1 MLRGRPLDED
11 DDVETAQLPSKRT
24 TTGLNGEVEHY
35 DIYALPSSAPLF
47 PGASA
52 TSIALVVVSSSR
64 GLSNLGLRFGVR
76 GAQDAASGALAIALE
91 RDAGFFLPREP
102 SYDACVQTWSL
113 RMATLLT
120 GSTAREQSCWDGSRS
135 MHSAPLTPSSPR
147 HRCRPSTRVPRA
159 RQRLAT
165 GSSRSHSASR
175 WKASSP
181 TQRLCFRISSEDS
194 HCQSS

>member
-102 SYDACVQTWSL
+102 SYDASRAV
-113 RMATLLT
+113 LLGWVEIDALGALDAIIAST
-120 GSTAREQSCWDGSRS
+120 PLPPLNTSAPGSTEARDWLLSV
-135 MHSAPLTPSSPR
+135 A
-147 HRCRPSTRVPRA
+147 
-159 RQRLAT
+159 QRLEMEGILANPEIVLSDFLR
-165 GSSRSHSASR
+165 G
-175 WKASSP
+175 
-181 TQRLCFRISSEDS
+181 
-194 HCQSS
+194 